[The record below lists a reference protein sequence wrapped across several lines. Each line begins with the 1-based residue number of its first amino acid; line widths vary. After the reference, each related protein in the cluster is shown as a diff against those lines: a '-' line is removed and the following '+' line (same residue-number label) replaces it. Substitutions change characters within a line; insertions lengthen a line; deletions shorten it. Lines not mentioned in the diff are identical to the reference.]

1 MNGKIY
7 VFCIGGTGSRVL
19 RSLTMLMA
27 SGVHI
32 DASSIVPIIVDPD
45 FANADVTR
53 TINSIKLY
61 TGIRE
66 NLEFNAKTTNEFFNT
81 HIENVLDDYRLP
93 IRDTKNKR
101 FHEFIEYSTLS
112 KENRALA
119 SILFSERNLDA
130 DMEVGFKGNPNMG
143 SVVLNQFLDSQDF
156 VDFCASFKTNDRI
169 FIVSSIFGGT
179 GASGF
184 PLLLKTLRGLP
195 DHMPNCQ
202 AIRNASI
209 GAITVLPYFAI
220 KPDETSAINSSTFI
234 GKTKAALHYYEQNV
248 NGNESSINVL
258 YYIGDNRNKQYDNQE
273 GGDEQRNN
281 AHIVELAAALSIVD
295 FSDIN
300 DDSVMTCC
308 LSDNGKVYAPN
319 PVYKE
324 FGIEEDVQQVLCC
337 NLSKETSDQIM
348 PKMTQFLLLAKYVH
362 EHAREAIEQQPWA
375 KDNKI
380 DKAYIKASFYDR
392 LSKFLGLYVE
402 WLEELQDNDRSFK
415 PFNLTVSEKD
425 IFSIVAGIEPSKI
438 RSLWALNKNGYD
450 LFDAALN
457 RAHGSLPNGISL
469 DQRLIELF
477 NLVTYELVKSKLK
490 LM

>member
-7 VFCIGGTGSRVL
+7 IFCIGGTGSRVL
-19 RSLTMLMA
+19 RSLTMLA
-27 SGVHI
+27 AAGVRT

-53 TINSIKLY
+53 TINSMKIY
-61 TGIRE
+61 AGIRE
-66 NLEFNAKTTNEFFNT
+66 NLAFNAGTKNDFFNT
-81 HIENVLDDYRLP
+81 HIENVLNDYRLP

-101 FHEFIEYSTLS
+101 FQEFIEYSTLS
-112 KENRALA
+112 KENQALA
-119 SILFSERNLDA
+119 SILFSEKNLDA

-143 SVVLNQFLDSQDF
+143 SVVLNQFLDSQEF
-156 VDFCASFKTNDRI
+156 VNFCASFKTNDRI

-195 DHMPNCQ
+195 NNMPNCQ
-202 AIRNASI
+202 AIRNAPI

-220 KPDETSAINSSTFI
+220 KPDETSEINSSTFI
-234 GKTKAALHYYEQNV
+234 GKTKAALQYYEKNV
-248 NGNESSINVL
+248 NGNESSVNVL
-258 YYIGDNRNKQYDNQE
+258 YYIGDNRNKQYENQE

-281 AHIVELAAALSIVD
+281 AHLVEVAAALSIVD
-295 FSDIN
+295 FSNIK

-308 LSDNGKVYAPN
+308 LSDSGKVYAPN
-319 PVYKE
+319 PLYKE

-348 PKMTQFLLLAKYVH
+348 PKMTQLLLLAKYIH
-362 EHAREAIEQQPWA
+362 EHANKAIEQQPWA

-380 DKAYIKASFYDR
+380 DNAYIKAPFYDR
-392 LSKFLGLYVE
+392 LNKFLGLYVE

-415 PFNLTVSEKD
+415 PFNITVSGKD
-425 IFSIVAGIEPSKI
+425 LFTIVAGIEPSKI
-438 RSLWALNKNGYD
+438 RALWALNKNGYD
-450 LFDAALN
+450 LFDAILN
-457 RAHGSLPNGISL
+457 RVHGSLPHGISL
-469 DQRLIELF
+469 DQKLIELF
-477 NLVTYELVKSKLK
+477 NLVTYELVKNKLK